1 MYISRALRLY
11 ATMTEEVN
19 MPAKLYRATAN
30 FPTLGDEAHQEVQV
44 EAGNWSAAMGLA
56 ARRLKALTALK
67 RKQIKLCS
75 IVLELVDE
83 GAELNPIGPLQGPL
97 TVEAPEGDAS

>member
-1 MYISRALRLY
+1 MA
-11 ATMTEEVN
+11 
-19 MPAKLYRATAN
+19 AKLYRATAN

-75 IVLELVDE
+75 IVLELLDE
-83 GAELNPIGPLQGPL
+83 GAELNAIGPLQEPL
-97 TVEAPEGDAS
+97 TVEPPEEEAS

>member
-1 MYISRALRLY
+1 MKK
-11 ATMTEEVN
+11 EEVN
-19 MPAKLYRATAN
+19 MAAKLYRASAN

-56 ARRLKALTALK
+56 ARRLKTLTVLK

-75 IVLELVDE
+75 IVLQLVD
-83 GAELNPIGPLQGPL
+83 GAAELNPIGPLQGSL
-97 TVEAPEGDAS
+97 TVEAPEGNPIDE

>member
-1 MYISRALRLY
+1 MA
-11 ATMTEEVN
+11 
-19 MPAKLYRATAN
+19 AKLYRATAN

-67 RKQIKLCS
+67 TQTNQAVQYCAAIGGWGSRIEPYWP
-75 IVLELVDE
+75 VT
-83 GAELNPIGPLQGPL
+83 GA
-97 TVEAPEGDAS
+97 TYD